1 MKQKNKERFY
11 IILLLGLLSAIGPFS
26 IDMYLPGFPT
36 IAKDLGATVE
46 RVQLSLT
53 SFFVGIAFGQL
64 IYGPLIDR
72 FGRKVPLIVGLFIY
86 IAASAACALTLTV
99 ESLIF
104 FRLLQAL
111 GSCAGMVASR
121 ALVRDYFPPSETA
134 KVFSLLM
141 LVIGVSPIIAPTAG
155 GYIVHYWG
163 WHWVFVVLAV
173 LASCILAG
181 VWIFL
186 KDKRGPN
193 SEISLMPRSILLGFT
208 TVFKVPQFSYNA
220 FAGGLAA
227 SGLYAYISGSAFVMM
242 GLYKISEQHYG
253 WLFGL
258 LATGLIIS
266 SQVNSVL
273 LRKYKSE
280 QISFV
285 AISFQAACG
294 LLLLGLQ
301 LTGLLSLPTLI
312 LLLAFYL
319 AFQGFVF
326 PNTSAMALNPFT
338 KLAGSASALMG
349 SIQLTL
355 GALVSFLVSVLHN
368 NTALPMTLLMACCSG
383 LSFVFLLLARR
394 ARKRGEAL
402 AMREV

>member
-1 MKQKNKERFY
+1 M
-11 IILLLGLLSAIGPFS
+11 
-26 IDMYLPGFPT
+26 
-36 IAKDLGATVE
+36 
-46 RVQLSLT
+46 
-53 SFFVGIAFGQL
+53 GIAFGQL
-64 IYGPLIDR
+64 VYGPLIDR

-86 IAASAACALTLTV
+86 IAASIGCALTITV
-99 ESLIF
+99 DNLIV

-163 WHWVFVVLAV
+163 WHWVFVVLAI
-173 LASCILAG
+173 LAACILAG

-193 SEISLMPRSILLGFT
+193 TEISLMPGSIIRNFAR
-208 TVFKVPQFSYNA
+208 VFKVPQFSYNA

-242 GLYKISEQHYG
+242 NLYEVSEQHYG

-258 LATGLIIS
+258 LAAGLIIS
-266 SQVNSVL
+266 SQVNSLL
-273 LRKYKSE
+273 LRRYRSE

-285 AISFQAACG
+285 AISFQAICG
-294 LLLLGLQ
+294 ALLLGLQ
-301 LTGLLSLPTLI
+301 LSGLLTLPVLI
-312 LLLAFYL
+312 VLLALYL

-355 GALVSFLVSVLHN
+355 GALTSFLVSILHN
-368 NTALPMTLLMACCSG
+368 DTAFPMTLLMACCSG
-383 LSFVFLLLARR
+383 LSFVFLLLARN
-394 ARKRGEAL
+394 ARKL
-402 AMREV
+402 AESRAVPQEQQ